1 MKVFFNFLFLGYIYF
16 RKFNLVWKNI
26 SNFEFFFVDNFS
38 LVFFKFSDDY
48 KSGIFFKVLFIGYME
63 VEGGYGVNVRIGSF
77 SLGSDRKDDAVISVV
92 SVKRRGFAGLRLDF
106 NRMSVYDNVELEE
119 DLESV

>member
-38 LVFFKFSDDY
+38 LVFFKFLDDY

-77 SLGSDRKDDAVISVV
+77 SLGSDRKDDVVISVV